1 MDVLSNYQRLIMRP
15 NERLNLLF
23 TCAISLVLLV
33 LLTAIF
39 AQGFF
44 NTSNIAL
51 PLIVLVYALIFGLL
65 GSGILI
71 VWVFKDF
78 FHFSFNSNLELF
90 IQIMTP
96 IVPWI
101 ILGFL
106 IRANQKKWIV
116 FVGLFIL
123 MYILCGGLYMVLE
136 LMESTGVP
144 TVMR

>member
-1 MDVLSNYQRLIMRP
+1 MRP

>member
-1 MDVLSNYQRLIMRP
+1 VRP
-15 NERLNLLF
+15 KKRLNLLF